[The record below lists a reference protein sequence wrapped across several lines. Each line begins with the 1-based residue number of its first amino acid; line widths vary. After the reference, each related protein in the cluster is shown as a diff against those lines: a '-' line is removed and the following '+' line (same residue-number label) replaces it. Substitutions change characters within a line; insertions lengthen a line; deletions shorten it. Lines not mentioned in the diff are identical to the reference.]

1 MVHMPGRNQSI
12 QMLES
17 KYEKDQEKLSSG
29 AISMVTFQGRL
40 NMKKKELE
48 KYNAAAASSP
58 VPFKWLCDDLGDDM
72 GLLDSSAEGNL
83 EHWSLMEHQLRNEW
97 KIIITDS
104 LAPNAFVH
112 GMLPRRVFINVG
124 LLNHFCKN
132 DDELAAV
139 LGHEL
144 SHVLLCHSENRMII
158 NLLQS
163 VVTAAIIS
171 VLDFTGLF
179 GLIFEIGA
187 FGKLLQWQNA
197 SYSRTNETEADQLGE
212 YIATTAC
219 YQPSGAVQVWENA
232 TVFEKVVN
240 NGEARVAGFLDSH
253 PLSTERATH
262 MEKNLLPTLL
272 QLYDKCNC
280 YKKARKTQEWGR
292 VTARSNDLPMFV
304 TPKNEK

>member
-1 MVHMPGRNQSI
+1 
-12 QMLES
+12 
-17 KYEKDQEKLSSG
+17 YEKDQEKLSSG

-253 PLSTERATH
+253 PLSTE
-262 MEKNLLPTLL
+262 
-272 QLYDKCNC
+272 
-280 YKKARKTQEWGR
+280 
-292 VTARSNDLPMFV
+292 
-304 TPKNEK
+304 